1 MSTTHS
7 NSNAAARAVAEQLLQ
22 IVDHKALSVADLAV
36 AAGLPAGRIEQILHD
51 QPHLLTPA
59 EGERLAAAAG
69 TSWAALADRAIRLA
83 AADPR
88 EVVDGGQVVTVWHE
102 QPADA
107 AAVFLDQLLD
117 VDPGAMLG
125 REQVCNG
132 SGREVGARYTLTV
145 DGAEAVR
152 AGVLGDGEPS
162 TTCPSWCTWVHSP
175 AEAEVTDVV
184 MHETRVGQITLST
197 GEVVAAVV
205 ESTDDEPT
213 PVVSF
218 YDAENLTGLGA
229 DDLQALDQLLA
240 AARDRLM
247 QILASREG

>member
-1 MSTTHS
+1 MSTTI
-7 NSNAAARAVAEQLLQ
+7 NPNPAAARAVAEQLLQ

-152 AGVLGDGEPS
+152 AGPLAGGGPS
-162 TTCPSWCTWVHSP
+162 TTCPAWCTWVHTELSD
-175 AEAEVTDVV
+175 ADGVLHQVEAGQVTL
-184 MHETRVGQITLST
+184 TT
-197 GEVVAAVV
+197 GVTVSAVI
-205 ESTDDEPT
+205 EAGDAKPI
-213 PVVSF
+213 PVVSL
-218 YDAENLTGLGA
+218 YDTEQLGGLGFA
-229 DDLQALDQLLA
+229 DLADLAELIATAAGQLA
-240 AARDRLM
+240 DVRAGAGR
-247 QILASREG
+247 